1 MKLANKMKD
10 QLVTPDIMKPANITS
25 IYKNK
30 GERSDLNNE
39 RGLFG
44 LKTVQTIVEK
54 LIYHDEYETIDE
66 SMSDCNIG
74 SRKERNIRNHLFV
87 VYSVLN

>member
-1 MKLANKMKD
+1 MKLANIMKD

-25 IYKNK
+25 IYQNK

-39 RGLFG
+39 RRLFG
-44 LKTVQTIVEK
+44 LKTVRTIVEK

-74 SRKERNIRNHLFV
+74 SRKERNI
-87 VYSVLN
+87 